1 MESSIKQI
9 IDRAA
14 PPCAH
19 DIPSDVANRRLFA
32 WVSTTLVLVLAI
44 LSYVLRIW
52 ARKKSFQPLKLDDYL
67 MGIGL
72 LITLEPAICEYMRMQ
87 PQSDTR
93 IILTYLTV
101 MANGLG
107 HHICHVPA
115 EQKYHFARVKLQN
128 MSTFCR
134 KKSLTDAAHVCPS
147 KS

>member
-1 MESSIKQI
+1 MESSIKQL

-44 LSYVLRIW
+44 SSYVLRIW

-72 LITLEPAICEYMRMQ
+72 LITLEPAICEYMRME
-87 PQSDTR
+87 PKPNRR
-93 IILTYLTV
+93 IVLTCLTV

-107 HHICHVPA
+107 HHICNVPA
-115 EQKYHFARVKLQN
+115 KQKYHFARVRLQN
-128 MSTFCR
+128 ISIFGGR
-134 KKSLTDAAHVCPS
+134 G
-147 KS
+147 